1 MEVCTMIEF
10 KKILFPCDFTDA
22 SKKIVP
28 YVLSTAEKYGA
39 QLYVFHAVDD
49 LEGWGG
55 VYMPY
60 SHREDI
66 IRQAMEQAEKLMDDI
81 CKEQLDAYPNLVK
94 RLVSGNPA
102 EQILQTVQN
111 EGIDMI
117 IIGTHG
123 RGGLEH
129 FIFGSVAEKVVKQAP
144 VPVMVINPDKVG

>member
-1 MEVCTMIEF
+1 MIEF

-22 SKKIVP
+22 NRKIVP

-66 IRQAMEQAEKLMDDI
+66 IRQAMEQAEKLMDDL

-94 RLVSGNPA
+94 RLVSGDPA
-102 EQILQTVQN
+102 RQILQMAKDEN
-111 EGIDMI
+111 IDLI
-117 IIGTHG
+117 VVGTHG